1 MSRPSGTGPSSLTSR
16 LLMPLGAVYGAVA
29 ARRLAREGLDAG
41 IPVLCVGNY
50 HVGGAG
56 KTPTVLALVNL
67 LRDAGEAPI
76 VLSRGYG
83 GKLRG
88 PIKVDPERHAAIDV
102 GDEPLMMAQAVAV
115 VVARDR
121 VDGVALARSQGAS
134 VIVMDDG
141 FQNPAIAKDASLIV
155 IDGDR
160 GLGNACVFPAGPLR
174 APLPPQLA
182 RTDALIIV
190 GKGSAADP
198 VAAAIAAQGGLVLRA
213 HLTPTEASLAALR
226 GKRVLAFAGIGDPS
240 RFFRTLRT
248 SGVEVVAEKA
258 FADHHPFS
266 GNEIEALAAAA
277 KRDGLTLVTTE
288 KDMARLGRGG
298 ELMPAARDIVPFAV
312 TLRFD
317 DEPKLLRFVTD
328 RLFKSRAKKVQVVG
342 WAKRTGRANARPM
355 ARPPC
360 PKRMWTIMVGTARRA
375 PLPTLRITRSLQR
388 AGKMPLQHGGRNRVG
403 LLQVD
408 APVFQFVERN
418 LHAGDRAAH
427 IGARRDHAEIAIQI
441 LHLRFAMA
449 RGTEF
454 IQHGQNPRIVPAVR
468 HGGSNVFGYHLA

>member
-1 MSRPSGTGPSSLTSR
+1 MHEPAFWYRPPSFASR
-16 LLMPLGAVYGAVA
+16 LLMPLGAIYGAVA

-41 IPVLCVGNY
+41 VPVLCVGNY

-67 LRDAGEAPI
+67 LSDAGEAPI

-88 PIKVDPERHAAIDV
+88 PIKVDPDRHAATDV

-115 VVARDR
+115 VVARER
-121 VDGVALARSQGAS
+121 ADGVALARSQGAS

-190 GKGSAADP
+190 GNGTVADP
-198 VAAAIAAQGGLVLRA
+198 VAASIAAQGGLVLRA
-213 HLTPTEASLAALR
+213 HLTPTEASVAALH
-226 GKRVLAFAGIGDPS
+226 GKRVLAFAGIGDPG

-248 SGVEVVAEKA
+248 GGIEVVAEKA
-258 FADHHPFS
+258 FADHHAFS
-266 GNEIEALAAAA
+266 GSEIEALAAAA

-288 KDMARLGRGG
+288 KDFARLKRA
-298 ELMPAARDIVPFAV
+298 LDVVPFAV

-317 DEPKLLRFVTD
+317 DEAKLLRFLTD
-328 RLFKSRAKKVQVVG
+328 RLFRARAKKY
-342 WAKRTGRANARPM
+342 RA
-355 ARPPC
+355 
-360 PKRMWTIMVGTARRA
+360 
-375 PLPTLRITRSLQR
+375 
-388 AGKMPLQHGGRNRVG
+388 
-403 LLQVD
+403 
-408 APVFQFVERN
+408 
-418 LHAGDRAAH
+418 
-427 IGARRDHAEIAIQI
+427 
-441 LHLRFAMA
+441 
-449 RGTEF
+449 
-454 IQHGQNPRIVPAVR
+454 
-468 HGGSNVFGYHLA
+468 